1 MNKFYCVLGALILTL
16 NSCSEKGQI
25 APPNVE
31 ITNIGKDV
39 TFKDGRLV
47 FKDSLAY
54 NQHLNWIVQNA
65 NNPFEIKQF
74 NNQIGLA
81 SLNSIYEAG
90 GNIQNHDD
98 FTKYVDCNKNA
109 YNVVDFDNSFIYER
123 SCPLIISFLGNQ
135 DGLFQIG
142 DQLCRYSGSYLLT
155 TTDKTQST
163 IKQLFLPISE
173 ISKGKITVNDM
184 LYIPEGST
192 KGQWLLGKLVQLHK
206 ENDVA
211 GVLGLGKTYRV
222 I

>member
-1 MNKFYCVLGALILTL
+1 MP
-16 NSCSEKGQI
+16 
-25 APPNVE
+25 PPNVE

-142 DQLCRYSGSYLLT
+142 DQICRYSGSYLLT
-155 TTDKTQST
+155 TTDNAQST

-222 I
+222 T